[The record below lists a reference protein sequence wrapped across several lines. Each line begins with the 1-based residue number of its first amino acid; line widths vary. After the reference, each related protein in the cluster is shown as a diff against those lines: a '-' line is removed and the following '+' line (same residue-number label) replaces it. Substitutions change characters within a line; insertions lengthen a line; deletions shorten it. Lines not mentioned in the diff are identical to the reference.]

1 MKFPIGAIDEN
12 GEYSSPT
19 LASKKHK
26 YKCPDCK
33 APVCVKQGQIKIHHF
48 AHISTDK
55 CSYFDKPS
63 ESQIH
68 KDSKLL
74 IKQLLQTVELQIERE
89 CFMCNASLM
98 NCTIPIQ
105 TNVQIEYRF
114 EYNGLKIADVAS
126 LDNGL
131 TIFEIYHSHRTSEE
145 NRPETWF
152 EINVQDLIEIKD
164 NKLSCMRRIN
174 CDKCIEKAEQQRI
187 EWNKKVEQN
196 KIDEQIRI
204 EYIEQQSIECAKQ
217 KEIEWN
223 KKVEQNK
230 INEQRSIEWTKQQE
244 IAWNKKVEQ
253 RRIDEQYNINKQ
265 QENIIKKERESIIKK
280 EREAL
285 EDLIFEEY
293 TTEIVNKYK
302 FNEADSSKHTIWY
315 KEFEFLHPY
324 HVHRFRKLRESKINA
339 KLSNL
344 VK

>member
-196 KIDEQIRI
+196 KIDEQVRI
-204 EYIEQQSIECAKQ
+204 EYIEQQRIE
-217 KEIEWN
+217 KE
-223 KKVEQNK
+223 QC
-230 INEQRSIEWTKQQE
+230 
-244 IAWNKKVEQ
+244 
-253 RRIDEQYNINKQ
+253 D
-265 QENIIKKERESIIKK
+265 IKLKERET
-280 EREAL
+280 L

-302 FNEADSSKHTIWY
+302 FNETDSSKHTIWY

>member
-196 KIDEQIRI
+196 KIDEQVR
-204 EYIEQQSIECAKQ
+204 IECAKQ